1 MTEHSISLSRC
12 TYLVGRATLPLEGL
26 PGLVEGVNF
35 LRDHGVAIWAGTY
48 IKRGGIVV
56 PLALRCDSATVSL
69 DNDDAV
75 ETTKEVVRKT
85 LDGCW
90 VAWKVVRPR
99 ASSQKSIRI
108 CRRVDAVADD
118 LAHLTLA
125 DITPAE
131 AVDDPFRNLVGMKP
145 QVELLR
151 TISDAAAAYGRG
163 SLESLHMVFEGKPGT
178 GKTELARRTSAYMHK
193 CGLTSGKFVK
203 ASAAD
208 LIAKHVGQTPGLVRA
223 AFDRAEGGVLFIDEA
238 YSLTQG
244 PGNEFGIEAANTL
257 VECMDERRD
266 RVVVIAAGYPREM
279 EDSLQQRRPARPL
292 WLCGGLRRLYRARAG
307 QHLPRLCQ
315 GEGLP
320 DSRRR
325 LPEPGERLQGPHG
338 AGALQRRPKRAQALR
353 PLRDG
358 RGAGPPRR
366 ARAWQRG
373 HRGRPGPGGRQ
384 ARAQPHGVRVGA
396 AGGGRGAV
404 GRGGGASRRP
414 PRGKV
419 SVAGVWHLVASHI
432 IAGRCAVPSAPTS
445 SEAPATDMSAEPGGI
460 LLAWPAVIR
469 HPAHLRHALDDVSH
483 VLPAIGPLVSV

>member
-118 LAHLTLA
+118 LTHLTLA

-279 EDSLQQRRPARPL
+279 EDFLSSNA
-292 WLCGGLRRLYRARAG
+292 GLRDRFGFVVDFDDYTVRELASIYRAFAREKDFPIADDA
-307 QHLPRLCQ
+307 CQ
-315 GEGLP
+315 NLESACKDLMGLEHF
-320 DSRRR
+320 SGARSVRKLFVR
-325 LPEPGERLQGPHG
+325 SVMAAAQAHPGERVLGSG
-338 AGALQRRPKRAQALR
+338 DIAAALAQV
-353 PLRDG
+353 DD
-358 RGAGPPRR
+358 
-366 ARAWQRG
+366 
-373 HRGRPGPGGRQ
+373 
-384 ARAQPHGVRVGA
+384 
-396 AGGGRGAV
+396 
-404 GRGGGASRRP
+404 
-414 PRGKV
+414 K
-419 SVAGVWHLVASHI
+419 
-432 IAGRCAVPSAPTS
+432 
-445 SEAPATDMSAEPGGI
+445 
-460 LLAWPAVIR
+460 
-469 HPAHLRHALDDVSH
+469 PAHSRMGFA
-483 VLPAIGPLVSV
+483 

>member
-26 PGLVEGVNF
+26 PGLVEGINF

-48 IKRGGIVV
+48 IKRGGVVV
-56 PLALRCDSATVSL
+56 PLALRCDSAAVSL
-69 DNDDAV
+69 GNDDAV

-99 ASSQKSIRI
+99 ASSEKSIRI

-244 PGNEFGIEAANTL
+244 PGNEFGVEAANTL

-266 RVVVIAAGYPREM
+266 AYMAASEMALMLEHLGRTSTSEYTTVTVGRVDVIPNAVNVIPGCVKFSIDIRDCDFDKKNELIGRMKKALSEIAERRGVTYELTEYNNDHPMKCEPAITQKIEAACKAQGISYEYTISGAFHDSMLVGEFAPVAMIFVPSKDGISHSPEEWTDYDDLAAGT
-279 EDSLQQRRPARPL
+279 DVLADTL
-292 WLCGGLRRLYRARAG
+292 
-307 QHLPRLCQ
+307 
-315 GEGLP
+315 
-320 DSRRR
+320 
-325 LPEPGERLQGPHG
+325 
-338 AGALQRRPKRAQALR
+338 
-353 PLRDG
+353 
-358 RGAGPPRR
+358 
-366 ARAWQRG
+366 
-373 HRGRPGPGGRQ
+373 
-384 ARAQPHGVRVGA
+384 
-396 AGGGRGAV
+396 
-404 GRGGGASRRP
+404 
-414 PRGKV
+414 
-419 SVAGVWHLVASHI
+419 
-432 IAGRCAVPSAPTS
+432 IAMAN
-445 SEAPATDMSAEPGGI
+445 E
-460 LLAWPAVIR
+460 
-469 HPAHLRHALDDVSH
+469 
-483 VLPAIGPLVSV
+483 